1 MVNDSVLP
9 TTSSSPDMAPNNTE
23 EGPSFYSNLNSVH
36 LVIYLIVTLSIAI
49 AGIIG
54 NSIVILAIILSRKLR
69 STLNFFVLNLACAD
83 LLISICIPCDVS
95 NLLLPESRKIR
106 FWLYAILTGIAVSL
120 TTHAFIAFTSWY
132 LITRSH
138 ARSKNLYTTRNITIM
153 ISFTWLFTIIVASII
168 HAANKAGYYRA
179 IVVEGTYIL
188 AHLVVIIVSY
198 LKLWC
203 FVAKQEKKPKPP
215 PNRSK
220 QNDISVST
228 MSNNRNGGQ
237 SVVDS
242 SSEYNGPPSSPATN
256 KTAVEASDLEH
267 CPRTE
272 HDHRSSRK
280 VPTDR
285 QREERALHRKT
296 KTMAVTKSLLV
307 VLVMF
312 IICFIPYPFTLWLDP
327 HFSTVQ
333 PWGVALMFFNSCI
346 NPIIYAGKIRGFRE
360 VMACIIGCRFRSMPM
375 PVEWFR
381 KLRDSG

>member
-1 MVNDSVLP
+1 MVNESVFP
-9 TTSSSPDMAPNNTE
+9 TSSSSPDMAKNNTE
-23 EGPSFYSNLNSVH
+23 EGLSFYSNLNFVH
-36 LVIYLIVTLSIAI
+36 LVVYLIVTLSIAI

-83 LLISICIPCDVS
+83 LLISVCIPCDVA
-95 NLLLPESRKIR
+95 NLLLPESREIR

-132 LITRSH
+132 LITTSH

-203 FVAKQEKKPKPP
+203 FVAKQEKNLKLR
-215 PNRSK
+215 PNGSK
-220 QNDISVST
+220 QNNFSVST
-228 MSNNRNGGQ
+228 MSDNRNGGQ

-242 SSEYNGPPSSPATN
+242 SSDN
-256 KTAVEASDLEH
+256 TAVEASDLEH

-272 HDHRSSRK
+272 HEHRSRRK
-280 VPTDR
+280 VSTDR
-285 QREERALHRKT
+285 QRAERALHRKT
-296 KTMAVTKSLLV
+296 KTMAVTKSLLI
-307 VLVMF
+307 VLVIF

-327 HFSTVQ
+327 HFSSVQ

-360 VMACIIGCRFRSMPM
+360 VMVCIIGCRCRSMPM